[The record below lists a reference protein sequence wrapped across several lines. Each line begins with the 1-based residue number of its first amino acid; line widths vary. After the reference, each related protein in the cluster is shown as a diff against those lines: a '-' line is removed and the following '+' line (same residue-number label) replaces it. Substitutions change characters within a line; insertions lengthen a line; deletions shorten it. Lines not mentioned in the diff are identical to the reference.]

1 MPRERSAARVFP
13 QGAAHFQLHVDG
25 RIAGGVAMNWQ
36 NDFEQDL
43 SDALSQHWA
52 PLDVELGA
60 ATHEG
65 HVRKNNEDTYL
76 LMRFGRSLERL
87 STSLD
92 EDLLE
97 QNYSLTGYGLLVAD
111 GMGGMAAG
119 EVASRMA
126 ICKLVELLNDTSDW
140 TLALRQS
147 KDVQTVF
154 QRMTRRFY
162 EIDRT
167 LRNEAQNDPSLHGMG
182 TTLTVAGTLG
192 NDLVLGHVGDSRA
205 YLLRG
210 NVFRQ
215 LTRDHT
221 LAQALID
228 AGVANSDD
236 PAPRSMRHVLTAAIG
251 SLDERTEPQVQR
263 FRLVSG
269 DQLLLCT
276 DGLTEMVD
284 DNLIA
289 RVLREAAS
297 AEFAC
302 KGLVDLALGAGGS
315 DNVTVVLARFM
326 EATLLF
332 LCLCSLIHEVIVS
345 NISRL
350 V

>member
-1 MPRERSAARVFP
+1 MDWQSNLKRE
-13 QGAAHFQLHVDG
+13 
-25 RIAGGVAMNWQ
+25 M
-36 NDFEQDL
+36 
-43 SDALSQHWA
+43 SDALTHTWV
-52 PLDVELGA
+52 PLEVELAA
-60 ATHEG
+60 ATHQG
-65 HVRKNNEDTYL
+65 HVRENNEDSYL
-76 LMRFGRSLERL
+76 MMRFGRSLEKIA
-87 STSLD
+87 TSLD
-92 EDLLE
+92 EYLLD

-119 EVASRMA
+119 EVASRLA
-126 ICKLVELLNDTSDW
+126 ICKLLELIIDTSDW
-140 TLALRQS
+140 TLALKQN
-147 KDVQTVF
+147 KDVKTIF
-154 QRMTRRFY
+154 QRMTQRFY

-167 LRNEAQNDPSLHGMG
+167 LRDEAKNDPSLHGMG

-210 NVFRQ
+210 SVFRQ

-228 AGVANSDD
+228 AGVATSDD

-284 DNLIA
+284 DDLIA
-289 RVLREAAS
+289 GTLRDAAS
-297 AEFAC
+297 AELAC
-302 KGLVDLALGAGGS
+302 QGLVDLALAGGGS
-315 DNVTVVLARFM
+315 DNVTVVLARF
-326 EATLLF
+326 T
-332 LCLCSLIHEVIVS
+332 EVS
-345 NISRL
+345 
-350 V
+350 